1 MNANNT
7 TNHAR
12 GSETQ
17 PTPKQIRQGRR
28 WVVFII
34 SLLAL
39 NVAVCAVTVTKAL
52 SNGGLVVEPDYDRKA
67 SNHTQAMRTAQ
78 ASRNLHWTCT
88 TETPIATDI
97 ADESRGTNAALCLKF
112 LNAEGQPVTDLDVR
126 VTYFHRAAAKQ
137 QTLVRLPELAP
148 GIYQAHAP
156 HNRHGIWEL
165 RITAKRQGERAIE
178 HFEDTLDLVVLPNA
192 HGNQA
197 TSCTNRTHP

>member
-1 MNANNT
+1 MN

-12 GSETQ
+12 PGETK

-28 WVVFII
+28 WIVFIV

-78 ASRNLHWTCT
+78 ASRSLHWTCT

-97 ADESRGTNAALCLKF
+97 DDQPPKTNDAICLKF
-112 LNAEGQPVTDLDVR
+112 IAADGAPVTDLDVR

-137 QTLVRLPELAP
+137 QTLVRLPQLTP
-148 GIYQAHAP
+148 GMYQAQAP
-156 HNRHGIWEL
+156 HDRPGIWEL
-165 RITAKRQGERAIE
+165 RITAQRQRERYE
-178 HFEDTLDLVVLPNA
+178 NTLDLVVLPSA
-192 HGNQA
+192 HSN
-197 TSCTNRTHP
+197 

>member
-1 MNANNT
+1 MNTNT
-7 TNHAR
+7 PNAR
-12 GSETQ
+12 DDR
-17 PTPKQIRQGRR
+17 PTPKQLRQGRR

-88 TETPIATDI
+88 TETPIATDTTNQSP
-97 ADESRGTNAALCLKF
+97 ATNAALCLKF
-112 LNAEGQPVTDLDVR
+112 LTAEGQPVTDLDVR

-137 QTLVRLPELAP
+137 QTLVRLPEIAP

-156 HNRHGIWEL
+156 LNRPGIWEL
-165 RITAKRQGERAIE
+165 RITAKRQGERTTE

-197 TSCTNRTHP
+197 TSHTNRTNRTQP